1 MLPVPIKANLVL
13 NGMIQR
19 FIKITMNNV
28 TIATGFSPEGYKLY
42 GKNCIQSILKFWPKD
57 VHILIY
63 LESYKHVVTYGT
75 KDDRIKHVLISE
87 IDSLNKFLEY
97 AKDKPEANGTGR
109 ISKWKE
115 KEIKAGYSYRF
126 DAYKFCKMAFYARD
140 AANRCDTE
148 YLIWLD
154 GDTVTFNDV
163 PDSFIENLMPKKKIC
178 AYLGRGKKHSECGF
192 ILFRLP
198 EALQI
203 CNQYAEY
210 YQSLNVFSLKE
221 WHSSFVF
228 DTVISSVDQKLLHNM
243 TPSGRGHVWFQSPLC
258 RYIDHL
264 KGNRKHIGYSKERFK

>member
-1 MLPVPIKANLVL
+1 
-13 NGMIQR
+13 MIQR
-19 FIKITMNNV
+19 LIEITMNNV
-28 TIATGFSPEGYKLY
+28 TIATGFSPEGYNLY
-42 GKNCIQSILKFWPKD
+42 GKNCIDSLLKYWSRDIRILCYVEDYHQDIMFNEKGRLKQ
-57 VHILIY
+57 
-63 LESYKHVVTYGT
+63 
-75 KDDRIKHVLISE
+75 IKINE

-97 AKDKPEANGTGR
+97 AKDNPEANGMKP
-109 ISKWKE
+109 SKLWKE

-140 AANRCDTE
+140 AANRCETE

-163 PDSFIENLMPKKKIC
+163 PDHFIDNLMPKEKIC
-178 AYLGRGKKHSECGF
+178 AYLGRGSKHSECGF

-198 EALQI
+198 EAIEI
-203 CNQYAEY
+203 CNKYAEY
-210 YQSLNVFSLKE
+210 YENLGVFSLKE